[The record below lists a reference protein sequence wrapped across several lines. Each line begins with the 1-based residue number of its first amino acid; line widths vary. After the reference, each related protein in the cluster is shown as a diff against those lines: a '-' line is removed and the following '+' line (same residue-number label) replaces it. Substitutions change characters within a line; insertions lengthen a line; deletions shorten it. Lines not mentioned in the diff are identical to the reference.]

1 MTTTPD
7 HTDTPVSRA
16 HAEVRAEIARTD
28 TKTALLLAFVGAA
41 LVGTWTAGR
50 DLTMTPAAHLLGGA
64 GMALLVAAAG
74 LLLSAVRPNLNG
86 GHGFPLWAT
95 LPPQQLRENLPVDL
109 SADVVGLSRL
119 AVMKYIA
126 LRRAVDLAYGAGV
139 LLVLAVL
146 VAVGGAA

>member
-28 TKTALLLAFVGAA
+28 TKTGLLLAFVGAA

-50 DLTMTPAAHLLGGA
+50 DLTMNPAACVVGGA

-74 LLLSAVRPNLNG
+74 LLLWSVRPNLNG
-86 GHGFPLWAT
+86 RHGFPLWAT
-95 LPPQQLRENLPVDL
+95 LSPQDLRAELSGDL
-109 SADVVGLSRL
+109 GTDVVGLSRL
-119 AVMKYIA
+119 AVGKFTV
-126 LRRAVDLAYGAGV
+126 LRRAVDLTYAAGV
-139 LLVLAVL
+139 LLALAVL
-146 VAVGGAA
+146 IAVGGAV